1 MLDCGFGSIAGKD
14 SYFCIYYKFRDLYT
28 CRIVE
33 GNIGSYIDLYLFSN
47 IIVLESFF
55 CFYPLL
61 SIWYIWDTQTH
72 MGNILNKIYD
82 VLIKF
87 KQYPDKM

>member
-55 CFYPLL
+55 AFIHFYPFGIYGTHKL
-61 SIWYIWDTQTH
+61 IWE
-72 MGNILNKIYD
+72 IY
-82 VLIKF
+82 
-87 KQYPDKM
+87 